1 MIKPR
6 NRNICRLSV
15 MIKPCNRDNDDCD
28 CNDYYEETTSHCPS
42 NYCSRCYSTKMQ
54 LREGVCVQRRMNKIL
69 TIIVVL
75 QSSGVVKDMVEG
87 GPDPWLF
94 VATTEQE

>member
-1 MIKPR
+1 MIKSR
-6 NRNICRLSV
+6 NRDS
-15 MIKPCNRDNDDCD
+15 DGCD

-42 NYCSRCYSTKMQ
+42 NYCSRRYSTKMQ
-54 LREGVCVQRRMNKIL
+54 LRIGICVQRMNKIL

-87 GPDPWLF
+87 GPDPSLF